1 MSGDWLSSRPQAP
14 STQSLKTARKA
25 VNRSVGCSH
34 HTRHM
39 PHAAWS
45 AKGCTCGLLTHV
57 HACRLLAVQRGLP
70 ARSFSAGASQLIK
83 VMVKESVVATREARQ
98 RSVDTCVQPEIMGL
112 PPQATE

>member
-1 MSGDWLSSRPQAP
+1 
-14 STQSLKTARKA
+14 
-25 VNRSVGCSH
+25 
-34 HTRHM
+34 M

-45 AKGCTCGLLTHV
+45 AKDCTCALLTHV

-112 PPQATE
+112 PPQATELKDLS